1 MTEESVNQEKTSDE
15 SLPESEINAVD
26 EIAEQED
33 VQDTCCSG
41 DGSKEESAIT
51 LDETLVAMEE
61 RLDEA
66 EKKAAEYLDGW
77 QRTQA
82 SFANYRKRT
91 EAEQAHWR
99 SAANANLLARLLPIL
114 DDFQRAFDALPA
126 DFEGHSWLSGIKLI
140 QRKIRAILDAESVV
154 AIELSPGD
162 SFDPLY
168 HQAVVYQEVEG
179 FEDGQIVAEVEK
191 GYILGDRVL
200 RPSMVVVAKA
210 PMRVKAKVEKESLD
224 DEPGVDDEEDII
236 EGEFISQNQ
245 GDKSA
250 ESNEDAEDES

>member
-1 MTEESVNQEKTSDE
+1 MTEKSVNTAKTADE
-15 SLPESEINAVD
+15 SLPDSEITAAENAAD
-26 EIAEQED
+26 EADLKAACCPDGADEEED
-33 VQDTCCSG
+33 
-41 DGSKEESAIT
+41 AIN

-91 EAEQAHWR
+91 EAEQVHWR
-99 SAANANLLARLLPIL
+99 GAANANLLARLLPIL

-140 QRKIRAILDAESVV
+140 QRKVRSILDAESVV

-210 PMRVKAKVEKESLD
+210 PLQVKAAQDEESA
-224 DEPGVDDEEDII
+224 DDEEDIV
-236 EGEFISQNQ
+236 EGKVISHDQE
-245 GDKSA
+245 DKNTA
-250 ESNEDAEDES
+250 SNEDAEAAS